1 MTALATMR
9 RRSPPPVAA
18 GDARE
23 HAVPKRGGEQP
34 ERGRA
39 DRRRRDG
46 GEGKFEEGERR
57 PEGKDDAAPRHDD
70 ELGGQRGARRNEPG
84 AKDEREERRRRAVDE
99 GPEAQ
104 RLGGDGEGRKAR
116 ARAALP
122 EFGPQVHEQHDSDD
136 DGHDPGGHRGRPDAA
151 VEGGPRQ
158 GAEGDAA
165 EHEAE
170 DDGEGDAVEHEDEV
184 ARRCRAP
191 RSRFAVRYDGSTT
204 RSGMMTRK
212 QHTPVATAA
221 APPLSMPSSDM
232 MSMKVQKRAAS
243 TPTTQA
249 ATIPA

>member
-1 MTALATMR
+1 MR
-9 RRSPPPVAA
+9 RASVA
-18 GDARE
+18 
-23 HAVPKRGGEQP
+23 P
-34 ERGRA
+34 ES
-39 DRRRRDG
+39 
-46 GEGKFEEGERR
+46 RR
-57 PEGKDDAAPRHDD
+57 PRDDD

-170 DDGEGDAVEHEDEV
+170 DDGEGEAGEAEDEV
-184 ARRCRAP
+184 ARRAAP
-191 RSRFAVRYDGSTT
+191 RPRFAARYDGSTT
-204 RSGMMTRK
+204 KSGMMTRK